1 MTGRQVI
8 FDTET
13 TGLHHD
19 QGHRITEIGCVEL
32 IDLAPTGRDLRLL
45 VNPEREI
52 DAEAERITG
61 LTTAMLRDKPKFAAI
76 ADQVLAFFADSPIV
90 AHNASFDMGFINME
104 LARCGRAPLPA
115 SRFIDSAAMA
125 REKFPGSPAS
135 LDALCKRFNISLDN
149 RTKHGAL
156 VDSYLLAEVW
166 LELHGGREQ
175 ALGLLGEES
184 AGGVVAFAP
193 RPRRP
198 QKLASRISVAEAE
211 AHARFVAELKDP
223 VWGRISAGGA
233 ARES

>member
-13 TGLHHD
+13 TGLHPEE
-19 QGHRITEIGCVEL
+19 GHRITEIGCVEL
-32 IDLAPTGRDLRLL
+32 VDLVPTGRDLRLL
-45 VNPEREI
+45 VNPERDI
-52 DAEAERITG
+52 DADAERITG
-61 LTTAMLRDKPKFAAI
+61 LTRAMLRDKPKFAAV
-76 ADQVLAFFADSPIV
+76 ADQVLDFFADSPII

-104 LARCGRAPLPA
+104 LSRCGRAPLDA
-115 SRFIDSAAMA
+115 ARFIDSAALA

-175 ALGLLGEES
+175 ALGLLGEAR
-184 AGGVVAFAP
+184 AGGVVVFAP
-193 RPRRP
+193 RRPRP
-198 QKLASRISVAEAE
+198 QALSARITAAEAE
-211 AHARFVAELKDP
+211 AHARFVAELKNP
-223 VWGRISAGGA
+223 VWDRVLADTHGRAN
-233 ARES
+233 

>member
-52 DAEAERITG
+52 DAEAEAITG

-104 LARCGRAPLPA
+104 LRRCGREPLPA
-115 SRFIDSAAMA
+115 ARFLDSAAMA

-156 VDSYLLAEVW
+156 IDSYLLAEVW

-175 ALGLLGEES
+175 ALGLLGEAR

-193 RPRRP
+193 RPPRP
-198 QKLASRISVAEAE
+198 QALAPRISEAEAQ
-211 AHARFVAELKDP
+211 AHARFVSELKDP
-223 VWGRISAGGA
+223 VWSRVA
-233 ARES
+233 AASKS

>member
-13 TGLHHD
+13 TGLYHD

-32 IDLAPTGRDLRLL
+32 IDMVPTGRDLRLL

-104 LARCGRAPLPA
+104 LSRCGRAPLPE
-115 SRFIDSAAMA
+115 SRFIDSAALA

-135 LDALCKRFNISLDN
+135 LDALCKRFSISLDN

-156 VDSYLLAEVW
+156 IDSYLLAEVW

-175 ALGLLGEES
+175 ALGLLGEER

-193 RPRRP
+193 RPPRP
-198 QKLASRISVAEAE
+198 KALAPRISQAEAE
-211 AHARFVAELKDP
+211 AHARFVAELKQP
-223 VWGRISAGGA
+223 VWDRIATGRPASNA
-233 ARES
+233 